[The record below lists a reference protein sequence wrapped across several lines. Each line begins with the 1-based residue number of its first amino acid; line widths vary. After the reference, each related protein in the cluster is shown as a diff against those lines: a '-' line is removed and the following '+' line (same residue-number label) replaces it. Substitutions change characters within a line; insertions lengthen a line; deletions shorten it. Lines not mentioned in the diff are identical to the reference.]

1 MTKMRQEKWHDR
13 PRLERLAQ
21 VLYPH
26 LADQATQK
34 EMLDSAAVEQKQF
47 GLARRIADGQQ
58 TYGAMAKPSPPRN
71 YDNVPGLRR
80 K

>member
-26 LADQATQK
+26 LA
-34 EMLDSAAVEQKQF
+34 VN
-47 GLARRIADGQQ
+47 RRWIG
-58 TYGAMAKPSPPRN
+58 TPYRHPKGTPLSGEFWR
-71 YDNVPGLRR
+71 
-80 K
+80 